1 MAIRYI
7 KASLSNVTNKETGE
21 LVSVRL
27 VALESSRDITATYE
41 LPYILHALGRP
52 VVRMP
57 VVENNKFTYKFPFK
71 LS

>member
-1 MAIRYI
+1 MAVKYI
-7 KASLSNVTNKETGE
+7 KASIKDVVNKETGE

-27 VALESSRDITATYE
+27 VALESNRDFSATYE
-41 LPYILHALGRP
+41 LPYILHALGRTD
-52 VVRMP
+52 VRMP

>member
-1 MAIRYI
+1 MAVKYI
-7 KASLSNVTNKETGE
+7 KASIKDVVNKETGE

-27 VALESSRDITATYE
+27 VALESNRDFSATYE

-52 VVRMP
+52 GVRMP

>member
-1 MAIRYI
+1 MAVKYI
-7 KASLSNVTNKETGE
+7 KASIKDVVNKETGE

-27 VALESSRDITATYE
+27 VALESNRDFSATYE
-41 LPYILHALGRP
+41 LSYILHALGRAD
-52 VVRMP
+52 VRMT

>member
-1 MAIRYI
+1 MAVRYI
-7 KASLSNVTNKETGE
+7 RASLKEVVNKETGE
-21 LVSVRL
+21 LASVRV
-27 VALESSRDITATYE
+27 VALESSRDVVATYE

-52 VVRMP
+52 DVRMP

>member
-1 MAIRYI
+1 MAIRSI
-7 KASLSNVTNKETGE
+7 MASLSNVTNKETGE

-27 VALESSRDITATYE
+27 VALESSRGITATYE

-52 VVRMP
+52 DVRMP
-57 VVENNKFTYKFPFK
+57 AVENNKFTYKFPFK